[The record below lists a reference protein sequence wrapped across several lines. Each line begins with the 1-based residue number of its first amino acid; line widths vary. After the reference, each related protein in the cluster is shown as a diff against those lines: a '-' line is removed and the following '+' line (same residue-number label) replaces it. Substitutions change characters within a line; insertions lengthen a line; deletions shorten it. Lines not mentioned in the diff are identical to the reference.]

1 MPRPI
6 PGGKYLFVSKH
17 HSSNFMNLPLAIL
30 SPIEIGLILVV
41 LLLLF
46 GAKKLPELARGV
58 GKSLGEFHK
67 GKSESEAEKAK
78 SDSDKQA

>member
-1 MPRPI
+1 
-6 PGGKYLFVSKH
+6 
-17 HSSNFMNLPLAIL
+17 MNLPLAIL
-30 SPIEIGLILVV
+30 SPVEIGLILVV

-67 GKSESEAEKAK
+67 GKAESEVEKPK